1 MEYKK
6 VIIQLLDQLDES
18 DFRFLKQ
25 LYIIIKKHLEKK
37 GRH

>member
-18 DFRFLKQ
+18 DFRFLKK
-25 LYIIIKKHLEKK
+25 LYIIIKKHMEKK